1 MLNMTSSDDLQ
12 FPLDTNFFLF
22 LDPPENFNALTACP
36 ENPSLLASEGVH
48 NEIVESIS
56 VSAATNDIYHST
68 LIENPPTDQET
79 LTTNSSFC
87 PEMVPQHQSFH
98 HQDDYSR
105 SFNAVENFPGMVQP
119 PCTFRNGQR
128 ETNDVHPST
137 LIENPHTDQ
146 ETLTRNSSFVPE
158 MILQHQSF
166 HYQDHYSRSFNAVE
180 KFPGMPPCTF
190 QSGQRESGYS
200 ENCLLTSTNKVMT
213 TEFQSTDVQHGF
225 VNQSYQQPSLS
236 QTIPNFSNEPYVST
250 LKMGSNAQQ
259 VGRTNAPTNHNPM
272 FQDHRI
278 HPSLFQEERYDDD
291 LLLAKLKH
299 RHEND
304 QMHRPEPSNVPKPPY
319 VGARLSNQHQIPCA
333 SSRNIIPNPENR
345 TPMISYTHTPK
356 TSESYSPFAQ
366 TYQSD
371 PYAFNFQ
378 TPSSL
383 KTTYTRRPRGRPRKN
398 LISIPS
404 VPTTQTPLTS
414 LRHYGTQDKG
424 KEHITAIPST
434 NPTLYNQYRNSY
446 TNIMTPQSGVLRQRS
461 CNDQLENESSSAKT
475 RRTMGTFQEK
485 SIADSSTYS
494 FWQNENTRSGAG
506 YAAKHHHDKRSI
518 QNAAYDP
525 LYAAYGMPLDPHLR
539 FF

>member
-1 MLNMTSSDDLQ
+1 MTSSDDLQ
-12 FPLDTNFFLF
+12 FLLDTDFFLF
-22 LDPPENFNALTACP
+22 LDPSETFNALMACP
-36 ENPSLLASEGVH
+36 ENPSLLASEDVH
-48 NEIVESIS
+48 NEIVE
-56 VSAATNDIYHST
+56 YPST

-79 LTTNSSFC
+79 LTTNLSFC
-87 PEMVPQHQSFH
+87 PEMVPQYQSFH
-98 HQDDYSR
+98 HQNDYSR

-119 PCTFRNGQR
+119 PCTFSNGQR
-128 ETNDVHPST
+128 ETNDIHPST

-146 ETLTRNSSFVPE
+146 ETITRNSSFVPE
-158 MILQHQSF
+158 MVLQHQSF
-166 HYQDHYSRSFNAVE
+166 HHRDHYSRSFNAVE

-190 QSGQRESGYS
+190 QCGQRESGYS

-213 TEFQSTDVQHGF
+213 TEFQSTDVQHAF
-225 VNQSYQQPSLS
+225 VNQSYQQPSLP

-250 LKMGSNAQQ
+250 LKMESNAQQ
-259 VGRTNAPTNHNPM
+259 VGRTNGPTNHNPM
-272 FQDHRI
+272 SQDHRI
-278 HPSLFQEERYDDD
+278 HPFFPCRFQEERYDDD

-299 RHEND
+299 SHEND
-304 QMHRPEPSNVPKPPY
+304 QMHRPEPSNISKPPY
-319 VGARLSNQHQIPCA
+319 VGARLSNQHQILCA
-333 SSRNIIPNPENR
+333 SSRNTIPNPENR

-378 TPSSL
+378 TSSSL
-383 KTTYTRRPRGRPRKN
+383 QTTYTRRPRGRPRKN
-398 LISIPS
+398 LISIPL

-414 LRHYGTQDKG
+414 LRHYGAQDKG
-424 KEHITAIPST
+424 KEHITAIPSM
-434 NPTLYNQYRNSY
+434 NPTLYNQYQNSY
-446 TNIMTPQSGVLRQRS
+446 TNIMTPQSEVLRQHS
-461 CNDQLENESSSAKT
+461 CNDQLENESSSSKT

-485 SIADSSTYS
+485 SIADSSTCS
-494 FWQNENTRSGAG
+494 FWQNENTRLGAG

-539 FF
+539 AI

>member
-1 MLNMTSSDDLQ
+1 MTSSDDLQ

-278 HPSLFQEERYDDD
+278 HPSFPCRFQEERYDDD

-356 TSESYSPFAQ
+356 T
-366 TYQSD
+366 
-371 PYAFNFQ
+371 
-378 TPSSL
+378 
-383 KTTYTRRPRGRPRKN
+383 PRKN

-446 TNIMTPQSGVLRQRS
+446 TNIMTPQ
-461 CNDQLENESSSAKT
+461 
-475 RRTMGTFQEK
+475 RTMGTFQEK

-506 YAAKHHHDKRSI
+506 YAAKHHHDKSI
-518 QNAAYDP
+518 CIAD
-525 LYAAYGMPLDPHLR
+525 LK
-539 FF
+539 

>member
-1 MLNMTSSDDLQ
+1 MTSSDDLQ

-180 KFPGMPPCTF
+180 KFPGM
-190 QSGQRESGYS
+190 
-200 ENCLLTSTNKVMT
+200 
-213 TEFQSTDVQHGF
+213 STDVQHGF

-319 VGARLSNQHQIPCA
+319 V
-333 SSRNIIPNPENR
+333 
-345 TPMISYTHTPK
+345 
-356 TSESYSPFAQ
+356 SESYSPFAQ